1 MTDAAL
7 DLASAR
13 ILISNDDGIHAPGLD
28 VLEKVAQ
35 SLSDDVWVVAPD
47 TEQSAAS
54 HSLTLRS
61 PLRINRLSDRRYSVS
76 GTPTDAVL
84 LAITHILKDR
94 RPQLVLSGVNR
105 GGNLGEDVTYSGTV
119 AAAMEGT
126 LFDVPSIAFSQI
138 YGLGQP
144 VKWATAEHHLPSLIR
159 SLTAVAW
166 PSNTFINVNFPDV
179 VAHSV
184 KGVRVCR
191 QGRRRLGGK
200 SVVEE
205 RFDPRGTPYYWLG
218 VTAAEE
224 ELDSETDLAVV
235 KAGAIAVTPLV
246 LDLTYAPMIGPLRKA
261 LR

>member
-1 MTDAAL
+1 MADAGL

-13 ILISNDDGIHAPGLD
+13 ILISNDDGIHAPGLA
-28 VLEKVAQ
+28 VLEKVAR

-61 PLRINRLSDRRYSVS
+61 PLRISRISDRRFAVS

-84 LAITHILKDR
+84 LAVTHILKDR
-94 RPQLVLSGVNR
+94 KPQLVLSGINR

-138 YGLGQP
+138 CSPGHP
-144 VKWATAEHHLPSLIR
+144 VKWATAEHHLPALIR
-159 SLTAVAW
+159 SLTGLAL

-179 VAHSV
+179 VANSV
-184 KGVRVCR
+184 TGIKACR

-200 SVVEE
+200 SMAEE
-205 RFDPRGTPYYWLG
+205 RLDPGGTPYYWLG
-218 VTAAEE
+218 VTAEMD
-224 ELDSETDLAVV
+224 ELDPETDLGVV
-235 KAGAIAVTPLV
+235 AAGAIAVTPLV
-246 LDLTYAPMIGPLRKA
+246 LDLTHRPLVAR
-261 LR
+261 LRETLA